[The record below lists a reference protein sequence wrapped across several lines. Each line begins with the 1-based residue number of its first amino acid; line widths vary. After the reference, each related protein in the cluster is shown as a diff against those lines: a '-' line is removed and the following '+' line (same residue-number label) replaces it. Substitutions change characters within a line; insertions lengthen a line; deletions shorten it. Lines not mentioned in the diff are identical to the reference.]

1 MASNVVRVQMS
12 EAQSSVN
19 QLNAKLSELQE
30 KVNALR
36 NRVNDTTGWWI
47 GETGNSF
54 RESFGRACD
63 YFNRDMLENKL
74 RAHGQRLLKS
84 VETQQSQDAALA
96 GKIVRH

>member
-1 MASNVVRVQMS
+1 MS
-12 EAQSSVN
+12 EAQNSVN

-30 KVNALR
+30 KVNTLR
-36 NRVNDTTGWWI
+36 TRVNNTTEWWI
-47 GETGNSF
+47 GDTGTGF

-74 RAHGQRLLKS
+74 KAHGQRLLKS
-84 VETQQSQDAALA
+84 VETQQSQDSTLA